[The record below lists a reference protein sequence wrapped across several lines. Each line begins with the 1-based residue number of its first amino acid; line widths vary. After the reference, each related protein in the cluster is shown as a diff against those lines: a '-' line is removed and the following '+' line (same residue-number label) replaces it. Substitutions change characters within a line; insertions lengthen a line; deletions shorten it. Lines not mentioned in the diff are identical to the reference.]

1 MIKSRNHDIVIK
13 SQFNINGSRGKDAG
27 KFVRDYISRDSA
39 TDRSMAY
46 RFKSTQVPEV
56 GDGVAFTLDST
67 GITRQRL
74 LNIADHVQTLNEK
87 GRFAIQQM
95 VISFAPDY
103 LIREG
108 LVDPE
113 LEVVKKGDYRG
124 QYDDVR
130 LRHAVRSGLQSLVDM
145 EGYDD
150 GRAVS
155 CIQWDTRHLHV
166 HTVIYENGKIKR
178 WHNGEE
184 KGVLR
189 ESSLNQLA
197 FDIDRKLDITK
208 TPSMILVPSQF
219 NLMPEADVQ
228 KSSKPEQTD
237 ALESQIE
244 ANEDYIDTYLELI
257 NAKKREKLIKQA
269 NNVNIN
275 DVLQT
280 NTINGLDALDNAKKD
295 TTQL

>member
-1 MIKSRNHDIVIK
+1 
-13 SQFNINGSRGKDAG
+13 
-27 KFVRDYISRDSA
+27 
-39 TDRSMAY
+39 
-46 RFKSTQVPEV
+46 
-56 GDGVAFTLDST
+56 
-67 GITRQRL
+67 
-74 LNIADHVQTLNEK
+74 
-87 GRFAIQQM
+87 M

-244 ANEDYIDTYLELI
+244 TNEDYIDTYLELI

-280 NTINGLDALDNAKKD
+280 NTINGLNALDNGKND

>member
-1 MIKSRNHDIVIK
+1 ML
-13 SQFNINGSRGKDAG
+13 F
-27 KFVRDYISRDSA
+27 
-39 TDRSMAY
+39 RS
-46 RFKSTQVPEV
+46 KSTQVPEV

-87 GRFAIQQM
+87 GHFAIQQM

-189 ESSLNQLA
+189 KSSL
-197 FDIDRKLDITK
+197 DRK
-208 TPSMILVPSQF
+208 SV
-219 NLMPEADVQ
+219 V
-228 KSSKPEQTD
+228 
-237 ALESQIE
+237 
-244 ANEDYIDTYLELI
+244 
-257 NAKKREKLIKQA
+257 
-269 NNVNIN
+269 
-275 DVLQT
+275 
-280 NTINGLDALDNAKKD
+280 
-295 TTQL
+295 